1 MCEAHEV
8 TGLSFTDLEIGHI
21 FSWERI
27 FTLQETLVFCNV
39 SGDHNRIHTNDDFAK
54 AHGFL
59 GGAVVHGVRSLTE
72 VSRACGDRF
81 FVPGVVCLN
90 LEAEFKR
97 AVYHDKPHV
106 FSLRVLELIS
116 GRKKETLMSFL
127 VSSQEGKVCVSG
139 KVRLMFP

>member
-1 MCEAHEV
+1 MCEADEV
-8 TGLSFTDLEIGHI
+8 TGLSFADLEVGQV

-54 AHGFL
+54 AHGFP

-97 AVYHDKPHV
+97 AVYHGKSHV
-106 FSLRVLELIS
+106 FKFEVLETVV
-116 GRKKETLMSFL
+116 GRKNQVVLLFSVTSK
-127 VSSQEGKVCVSG
+127 EGKVCVSG